1 MKKRTFIIFAAGIT
15 LLLLLMG
22 VYAGVALY
30 YEDHFLENTTVNG
43 CDVSGMTAEE
53 AEKLIAEN
61 VEDYDLTVTTKEGSQ
76 EVITGD
82 AIGYRY
88 VSGDEISSFLN
99 RQVLLSWPLSLLGKQ
114 HAFEIKVSFAY
125 EEKLLKKAV
134 KELACMQEENVTE
147 PQDAHLEQR
156 DGVYVVVPE
165 VEGNKLGKK
174 RVLQSLKRAVDGNAR
189 SVNLTEAGCY
199 LEPKVRAAGSGLQEE
214 AALWNK
220 YTSITV
226 TYRMGG
232 GKTVVLDSK
241 TISGWFSLN
250 KKKKPVFDQKAIT
263 AWVNQ
268 LADQYDTIGTVM
280 PFVTSR
286 GETVQVEAKTYGW
299 QINRKKE
306 AEALRLV
313 LLQGESTERSPWFY
327 ESAFARGDND
337 VGDTYVEI
345 DYTNQRM
352 WYYKD
357 GELLVETP
365 VVTGNVSNG
374 TGSPEGYFCVV
385 DKQRNATLKGEGYER
400 PVSYWMPFW
409 EGVGIHDANAWRQS
423 YGGKIY
429 QYGGSHGCINT
440 PDVQAEVIYRTIGI
454 GTPVV
459 CYSSARDYGYGETAV
474 GEITVSEA
482 AKRAVKQAEEE
493 TEDMEGTGQ

>member
-15 LLLLLMG
+15 LLLLIIG
-22 VYAGVALY
+22 AYAGVALY
-30 YEDHFLENTTVNG
+30 FENHFLGNTTVNG
-43 CDVSGMTAEE
+43 YDVSGMTVEE
-53 AEKLIAEN
+53 AEKFMAEK
-61 VEDYDLTVTTKEGSQ
+61 VEDYDLTVTTREGAQ

-82 AIGYRY
+82 EIGYRY
-88 VSGDEISSFLN
+88 VPGDELSSFMN
-99 RQVLLSWPLSLLGKQ
+99 SQMLLSWPLSLFGKEQ
-114 HAFEIKVSFAY
+114 AFEANLSFAY
-125 EEKLLKKAV
+125 DENLLREAV
-134 KELACMQEENVTE
+134 KGLACMQKENVIE
-147 PQDAHLEQR
+147 PQDARLEQQ

-165 VEGNKLGKK
+165 VEGNKLGTKK
-174 RVLQSLKRAVDGNAR
+174 VFESLKRAVDGNAR
-189 SVNLTEAGCY
+189 SVNLTEPDCY
-199 LEPKVRAAGSGLQEE
+199 LAPKVRAAGSGLQEE
-214 AALWNK
+214 ADLWNK

-232 GKTVVLDSK
+232 GKTVVLDSE
-241 TISGWFSLN
+241 TIAGWFSLN

-268 LADQYDTIGTVM
+268 LADQYDTIGKVM

-306 AEALRLV
+306 AKALRLV
-313 LLQGESTERSPWFY
+313 LLQGKSTERSPWLY

-357 GELLVETP
+357 GVLLVETP
-365 VVTGNVSNG
+365 VVTGNISNG

-385 DKQRNATLKGEGYER
+385 DKQRNAVLKGEGYER

-440 PDVQAEVIYRTIGI
+440 PDAQAEVIYRTLEI

-459 CYSSARDYGYGETAV
+459 CYSSAQDYGYGETAA
-474 GEITVSEA
+474 GEITVSEN
-482 AKRAVKQAEEE
+482 AKRALKKAEEE
-493 TEDMEGTGQ
+493 TESTEEAGQ